1 MDQPFFMHIFH
12 TYIEYMHTKRV
23 LHFSSVQGTF
33 IFFIYIFIYFMKQR
47 EQNQTL
53 KVHEKST
60 HNKRLIEG
68 MKSGL
73 KPDISDDERDDD
85 DDVRFL
91 VFYLNYFE

>member
-1 MDQPFFMHIFH
+1 
-12 TYIEYMHTKRV
+12 
-23 LHFSSVQGTF
+23 
-33 IFFIYIFIYFMKQR
+33 MKQR